1 MLGLRC
7 TPGGA
12 RPGHGTK
19 MPPAGPWRDL
29 SLGPSTFSLFFF
41 LFFSPG
47 WSGRWDFFPSLAGTF
62 TLVETVTAATPFSFF
77 PKPQQLTERVRT
89 LATGCCTL
97 QTPVANCHLQFPES
111 FASLAPLPRFNCV
124 AFPLLHSTT
133 LGCAQELFSGSSWD
147 AGIFGRGVPGQ
158 THPISGN

>member
-1 MLGLRC
+1 MLLQIEIQYIILNIGLRC

-29 SLGPSTFSLFFF
+29 SLGPSTFSLFF

-111 FASLAPLPRFNCV
+111 FASLAPPSPF
-124 AFPLLHSTT
+124 
-133 LGCAQELFSGSSWD
+133 
-147 AGIFGRGVPGQ
+147 
-158 THPISGN
+158 